1 MNAITNRVET
11 EVLENAVVSAMSANA
26 LTDAENR
33 KLILAVIK
41 NKWAVSTMDECSRIS
56 AAVRFASSVFDDNR
70 KILKMLKRN
79 AKSGGTFF
87 LETPLENHRYGIS
100 ENNGVVAKEA
110 KTEKVVKNCYRV
122 TGEVLFAGSDEY
134 EPYET
139 TVEARNRGEAAK
151 FVNDTLADAAR
162 LTNGSLVVEHY
173 KQKAI
178 YPDVLPGSSE
188 NSLYKAHM
196 MIALSVAIRELGKI
210 AGVVAWKKS
219 EFSEFNLSYYN
230 AWKEAKRLYLNIEK
244 LDFDAYY
251 KNKTVDLVGE
261 GKRRRNEMCNYNGC
275 KNSVIAELLLDRCSD
290 LVREYYS
297 EAYMG
302 LVCSIGDVDTYAEL
316 ITKIYRACDK
326 FGQAYRNAGM
336 NELLAEYFERDGFD
350 EDGTETEILVKEKD
364 LVAQILDGDCN
375 SVPVTD
381 DEEAVKR
388 AEDLRDAFSKA
399 VATLTAT
406 QRDAIEKFGIN
417 GWNER
422 EIAKNNGKTH
432 RAVEVSLIKARYWV
446 VKYFE
451 ENRPDLCDGHDKA
464 IAEVKRRYEKLV
476 SEKKPSFYRNLV
488 SSDDSE
494 EIEAKFGM
502 LLETDRFNGFTLEDI
517 KRFFKDMSDSE
528 ILEKLDI
535 LLGFCLESSK

>member
-1 MNAITNRVET
+1 MNAIINRVET

-33 KLILAVIK
+33 RLVLAVIK
-41 NKWAVSTMDECSRIS
+41 NKMAVSTMDECSRNS

-70 KILKMLKRN
+70 KILKMLKKN
-79 AKSGGTFF
+79 AKSGDTFF

-100 ENNGVVAKEA
+100 ESNKAVTNEA

-122 TGEVLFAGSDEY
+122 TGEVLLAGSNEY
-134 EPYET
+134 EMYET

-151 FVNDTLADAAR
+151 FVSDTLSDAAR
-162 LTNGSLVVEHY
+162 LTGGSLVVEYY

-178 YPDVLPGSSE
+178 YPDVLPGSSK
-188 NSLYKAHM
+188 NSRHKAHM

-219 EFSEFNLSYYN
+219 EFSEFNLSYFN

-290 LVREYYS
+290 IVKEYYS
-297 EAYMG
+297 EAYTG
-302 LVCSIGDVDTYAEL
+302 LLCSIGEVETYAEL

-381 DEEAVKR
+381 DEESVKR

-399 VATLTAT
+399 VATLTVT
-406 QRDAIEKFGIN
+406 QRDAVEKFGIN
-417 GWNER
+417 GWSER
-422 EIAKNNGKTH
+422 EIARENGTSH
-432 RAVEVSLIKARYWV
+432 QAVEKSLLKGRYKIIKF
-446 VKYFE
+446 FE
-451 ENRPDLCDGHDKA
+451 ENRPDICDGHEKA

-476 SEKKPSFYRNLV
+476 SKKNLK
-488 SSDDSE
+488 
-494 EIEAKFGM
+494 EIEARFGM
-502 LLETDRFNGFTLEDI
+502 LLETDRFNGFTVEDLHE
-517 KRFFKDMSDSE
+517 FFKNMSDDE
-528 ILEKLDI
+528 ILEKLDV
-535 LLGFCLESSK
+535 LLEYCYE